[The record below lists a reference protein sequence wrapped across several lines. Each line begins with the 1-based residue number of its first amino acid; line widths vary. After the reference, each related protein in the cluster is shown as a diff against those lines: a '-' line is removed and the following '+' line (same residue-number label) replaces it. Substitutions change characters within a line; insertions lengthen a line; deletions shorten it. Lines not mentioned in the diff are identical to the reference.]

1 MLASFT
7 TTKPRPRA
15 DRTWE
20 RRWPSPSLTPAGL
33 PFRSPLAPGAP
44 KLRAFRKRRPRA
56 GPAGR
61 AEWTPRENGGRG
73 TAPLLQRARKA
84 NHPALHLFVTP
95 TPRPVGLLHRTGPV
109 ATGPPAEKA
118 TLGSRLGA
126 GCLGQN
132 TAKATVRLVSD
143 TRSSWYQAA
152 LAHAGP
158 SPPGERGSGDT
169 GEVCGQGH
177 RKAGKNETFLVW
189 LLSSKLALFPPSAWA
204 GCAVR
209 AGVSQDTL

>member
-15 DRTWE
+15 DRTWG

-61 AEWTPRENGGRG
+61 AEWTPRENGGREP
-73 TAPLLQRARKA
+73 APSYREPGELITRRCTCSSPQPLARWDSSPQNWA
-84 NHPALHLFVTP
+84 
-95 TPRPVGLLHRTGPV
+95 GSHRSARRESHFGV
-109 ATGPPAEKA
+109 
-118 TLGSRLGA
+118 TLGGGR
-126 GCLGQN
+126 LGQN